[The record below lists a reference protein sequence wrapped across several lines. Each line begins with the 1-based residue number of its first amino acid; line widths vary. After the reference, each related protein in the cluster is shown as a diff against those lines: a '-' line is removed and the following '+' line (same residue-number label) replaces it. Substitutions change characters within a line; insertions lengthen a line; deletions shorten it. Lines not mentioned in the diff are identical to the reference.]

1 MKISLR
7 RVFRLILLTSVLSL
21 SVEIKDRDGIRI
33 VRKKIKLPIT
43 RENDEELVREGR
55 NLGYKFWDKSHILIT
70 KQLIMYYPVC

>member
-55 NLGYKFWDKSHILIT
+55 NLGYKFWDKIHILIT
-70 KQLIMYYPVC
+70 KQMIMYYPVC

>member
-33 VRKKIKLPIT
+33 VRRKIKLPIT
-43 RENDEELVREGR
+43 RENDEELTREGR
-55 NLGYKFWDKSHILIT
+55 NLGYT
-70 KQLIMYYPVC
+70 

>member
-43 RENDEELVREGR
+43 RENDEELTREGR
-55 NLGYKFWDKSHILIT
+55 NLGYT
-70 KQLIMYYPVC
+70 

>member
-33 VRKKIKLPIT
+33 VRKKIKIPIT

-55 NLGYKFWDKSHILIT
+55 NLGYT
-70 KQLIMYYPVC
+70 T

>member
-33 VRKKIKLPIT
+33 VRKKIKIPIT
-43 RENDEELVREGR
+43 RENDEELTREGR
-55 NLGYKFWDKSHILIT
+55 NLGYT
-70 KQLIMYYPVC
+70 

>member
-43 RENDEELVREGR
+43 RENDEELTREGR
-55 NLGYKFWDKSHILIT
+55 NLGYKLLIKVT
-70 KQLIMYYPVC
+70 FS

>member
-70 KQLIMYYPVC
+70 NEIFMFYPVY